1 MIVIDP
7 PPVDLRRRSVHGSF
21 VALFSQVIKFALHLT
36 SVVLLA
42 RLVTP
47 SDYGLFGIVIAA
59 TGFIS
64 LFRDLGLN
72 LAAIQSIEISDRQ
85 LSTVYWVNVAVGCVL
100 ALLASIGAFL
110 IGWVYREP
118 RLIEMLLVMACIFVI
133 HGLAGLPHALLRRQL
148 RFVTLAII
156 DVSAMC
162 VGVMVGIISAWNGA
176 GYWSLVLMHLTTSL
190 WGGLANWLF
199 SRWKPGRLAPL
210 IEIRP
215 LLSFGGRVTLIGVL
229 TFTTRNLDTLL
240 IGWYWGMSELGFY
253 DKAYQFL
260 LLPILQISIPLSGVA
275 LPMLCRLQ
283 SDAAR
288 YRVFYSRILL
298 LLASLAMGLIAFV
311 FIATEKTV
319 QVVLGATW
327 LPAVPMFRA
336 LAPAAFIDPFYTT
349 MSWFLLSLG
358 QTRRMLRAVLVIST
372 TAVISFLIG
381 LPGGAVGVAGVFS
394 FTRVLMLVPLI
405 VYCCADSPLRWQE
418 VLAILARPAA
428 TSIIAALGLF
438 VASPVIALLP
448 FGALVE
454 LIISGLVFAVIYLC
468 VWMILPGGW
477 LIAQEAFGLIAL
489 LAPPS
494 STRRDTVELR

>member
-7 PPVDLRRRSVHGSF
+7 PAVDLRRRSVHGSF
-21 VALFSQVIKFALHLT
+21 VALLSQAIKFVLHLT

-42 RLVTP
+42 RLVMP
-47 SDYGLFGIVIAA
+47 SDYGLFGIVIAV
-59 TGFIS
+59 TGFIN

-85 LSTVYWVNVAVGCVL
+85 LSTVYWVNAAVGGVL
-100 ALLASIGAFL
+100 AVLAGIGAFL

-118 RLIEMLLVMACIFVI
+118 RLIEMVLVMACIFVI
-133 HGLAGLPHALLRRQL
+133 HGVAGLPHALLRRQL
-148 RFVTLAII
+148 RFITLAFI
-156 DVSAMC
+156 DVSAMA
-162 VGVMVGIISAWNGA
+162 VGVMAGIVFAWNGA

-190 WGGLANWLF
+190 SNGLASWF
-199 SRWKPGRLAPL
+199 FCRWKPGRPAPL

-229 TFTTRNLDTLL
+229 IYTTRNLDTLL

-283 SDAAR
+283 SDVAR
-288 YRVFYSRILL
+288 YRAFYSRILL
-298 LLASLAMGLIAFV
+298 LVASLAMGLIAFV
-311 FIATEKTV
+311 FITTEKTV
-319 QVVLGATW
+319 LVVLGATW

-336 LAPAAFIDPFYTT
+336 LAPAAFVDPFYTT

-358 QTRRMLRAVLVIST
+358 QTRRMLRAVLVISL
-372 TAVISFLIG
+372 TAVISFGVG
-381 LPGGAVGVAGVFS
+381 LPWGAVGVAGVFS
-394 FTRVLMLVPLI
+394 FTRVLMLIPLI

-428 TSIIAALGLF
+428 TSLIAALGLF
-438 VASPVIALLP
+438 VAMPLLALFP
-448 FGALVE
+448 FGELVG
-454 LIISGLVFAVIYLC
+454 LIISGLIFGVFYLC
-468 VWMILPGGW
+468 AWLIIPGGG
-477 LIAQEAFGLIAL
+477 LIAREALDLIAL
-489 LAPPS
+489 LAPTS
-494 STRRDTVELR
+494 SARRDTVELR